1 MHRAYWPIFVAI
13 ILGSIPL
20 AFALRSVLTGV
31 TYDRRGLPLQRN
43 QRPIPF
49 WISIGCMCIVA
60 AMFFA
65 IAIVACVQGGVVMK

>member
-1 MHRAYWPIFVAI
+1 
-13 ILGSIPL
+13 
-20 AFALRSVLTGV
+20 VLTGV

-49 WISIGCMCIVA
+49 WISIACMCIVA